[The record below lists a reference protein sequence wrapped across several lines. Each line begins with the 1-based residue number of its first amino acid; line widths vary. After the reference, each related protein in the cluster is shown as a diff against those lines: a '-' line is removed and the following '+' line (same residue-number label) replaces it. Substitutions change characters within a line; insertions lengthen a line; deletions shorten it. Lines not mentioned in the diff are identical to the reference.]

1 MLNMIDN
8 IYQDFLSS
16 LIHGNRSRC
25 TGIVQD
31 LIENNLPI
39 ERIYTDL
46 FQHSLYEIGDLW
58 EQNRISV
65 AVEHMATGITENL
78 LSLLYP
84 HVLSRRVPVARKAV
98 ISCSV
103 NEYHQVGARMVAD
116 VMESHGWDTWFLGAN
131 TPVEDLVSL
140 IQDKNPDVLGLSV
153 SIYFNV
159 IQLKDVVDIVKSHYP
174 HLDIFVGGQA
184 FRWGGTDMVSSL
196 DKVTYIPSL
205 EVLTKTIQPGNP
217 K

>member
-1 MLNMIDN
+1 MIDN

-25 TGIVQD
+25 TFIVQD
-31 LIENNLPI
+31 LIENDLPI
-39 ERIYTDL
+39 ERIYTEL

-116 VMESHGWDTWFLGAN
+116 IMDSHGWDAWFLGAN
-131 TPVEDLVSL
+131 TPVEDLLTL
-140 IQDKNPDVLGLSV
+140 IQDKQPDVLGLSV

-159 IQLKDVVDIVKSHYP
+159 IQLKNAVDIVRSNYP

-184 FRWGGTDMVSSL
+184 FRWGGTDMISSF
-196 DKVTYIPSL
+196 DNVTYIPSL
-205 EVLTKTIQPGNP
+205 EALTKTIQPG
-217 K
+217 KIE